1 MLHLPHRP
9 HRPHRPHHPRHCV
22 AALTLALSALPLVL
36 LPAAALATT
45 DPGPKAAIEHAERQ
59 AAGPTHPTKAQVEHH
74 EVQLPVPASHDPQPV
89 SGSTGDA
96 ALWQLAMSAALGAA
110 LTGAVVVTSRRLG
123 QRHHVAT
130 S

>member
-1 MLHLPHRP
+1 MSHVPHHPHRP
-9 HRPHRPHHPRHCV
+9 RSSV
-22 AALTLALSALPLVL
+22 AALAVALAALTLVL

-59 AAGPTHPTKAQVEHH
+59 AAAPTHPTKAQVEQH
-74 EVQLPVPASHDPQPV
+74 EARLSVPTSPDPQPA
-89 SGSTGDA
+89 SGSTSDA

-110 LTGAVVVTSRRLG
+110 LTGAVVVASRRMG

>member
-1 MLHLPHRP
+1 MSHV
-9 HRPHRPHHPRHCV
+9 PHHPRRPRHPRHRV
-22 AALTLALSALPLVL
+22 AALAVALSALTLVL

-45 DPGPKAAIEHAERQ
+45 DPGPKAAIEHSERQ
-59 AAGPTHPTKAQVEHH
+59 AAAPTHPTKAQVEHH
-74 EVQLPVPASHDPQPV
+74 EAQLPGPATHDPQPS

-110 LTGAVVVTSRRLG
+110 LTGAVVVASRRMG

>member
-1 MLHLPHRP
+1 MSHVPHHPHRP
-9 HRPHRPHHPRHCV
+9 RPSV
-22 AALTLALSALPLVL
+22 AALTAALAALALVL

-45 DPGPKAAIEHAERQ
+45 NPAPKAAIEHAERQ
-59 AAGPTHPTKAQVEHH
+59 AAAPNQPNKAQIEHH
-74 EVQLPVPASHDPQPV
+74 EAQAPVPASPHSQPE

-110 LTGAVVVTSRRLG
+110 LTGAVVVASRRMG

>member
-1 MLHLPHRP
+1 MMHVPHRP
-9 HRPHRPHHPRHCV
+9 HRPRHSV

-36 LPAAALATT
+36 LPAVAHATT

-59 AAGPTHPTKAQVEHH
+59 AAGPTQPTKAQIEHH
-74 EVQLPVPASHDPQPV
+74 EAQLSVPARHEPQPG

-96 ALWQLAMSAALGAA
+96 ALWQLAMSAGLGAA
-110 LTGAVVVTSRRLG
+110 VTGAVVVTSRRVG
-123 QRHHVAT
+123 QHHHVAT

>member
-1 MLHLPHRP
+1 MLHLTHRP
-9 HRPHRPHHPRHCV
+9 RRPRHRV

-59 AAGPTHPTKAQVEHH
+59 AAEPTQPTKAQIEHH
-74 EVQLPVPASHDPQPV
+74 EAQLPVPASHDPQPA

-96 ALWQLAMSAALGAA
+96 ALWQLAMSAGLGAA
-110 LTGAVVVTSRRLG
+110 LTAAVVVTSRRIG
-123 QRHHVAT
+123 QHRHVAT

>member
-9 HRPHRPHHPRHCV
+9 NRPRHRV

-36 LPAAALATT
+36 LPVAALATT
-45 DPGPKAAIEHAERQ
+45 DPAPKAAIEHAEMQ

-74 EVQLPVPASHDPQPV
+74 EAQLPVPASHDPQPA
-89 SGSTGDA
+89 SRSTGDA
-96 ALWQLAMSAALGAA
+96 ALWQLAMSAGLGAV
-110 LTGAVVVTSRRLG
+110 LTGAVVVTSRRIG
-123 QRHHVAT
+123 QHRHVAI

>member
-1 MLHLPHRP
+1 MKHVPHRP
-9 HRPHRPHHPRHCV
+9 HRHRHSV
-22 AALTLALSALPLVL
+22 AALTLALSALPVVL
-36 LPAAALATT
+36 LPAVALATT

-74 EVQLPVPASHDPQPV
+74 EAQLPVPASHDPQPE

-96 ALWQLAMSAALGAA
+96 ALWQLAMSAGLGAG
-110 LTGAVVVTSRRLG
+110 LTGAVVVTSRRIG
-123 QRHHVAT
+123 QHRRVAT

>member
-1 MLHLPHRP
+1 MSHRP
-9 HRPHRPHHPRHCV
+9 HRPRPRIAALAV
-22 AALTLALSALPLVL
+22 ALAALTLVL

-59 AAGPTHPTKAQVEHH
+59 AAGPTQPNKAQIEHH
-74 EVQLPVPASHDPQPV
+74 EAQLPVPATHEPQPA

-96 ALWQLAMSAALGAA
+96 ALWQLVMSAVLGAV
-110 LTGAVVVTSRRLG
+110 LTGAVVVTSRRVG
-123 QRHHVAT
+123 QHRHVAT

>member
-1 MLHLPHRP
+1 MSHLPHRP
-9 HRPHRPHHPRHCV
+9 HRPRLSV
-22 AALTLALSALPLVL
+22 AALAVALSALTLVL

-74 EVQLPVPASHDPQPV
+74 EAQLPVPAAHDPQPA

-96 ALWQLAMSAALGAA
+96 ALWQLAMSAALGAI
-110 LTGAVVVTSRRLG
+110 LTGAVVVTSRRMG

>member
-9 HRPHRPHHPRHCV
+9 NRPRHRV
-22 AALTLALSALPLVL
+22 AALSLALSALPLVL

-45 DPGPKAAIEHAERQ
+45 APGPKAAIEHAEMQ

-74 EVQLPVPASHDPQPV
+74 EAQLPVPASQDPQPA

-96 ALWQLAMSAALGAA
+96 APWQLAMSAALGAV
-110 LTGAVVVTSRRLG
+110 LTGAVVGTSRRIG
-123 QRHHVAT
+123 QHRHVAT

>member
-1 MLHLPHRP
+1 MLHLTHRP
-9 HRPHRPHHPRHCV
+9 HRPRHRV

-59 AAGPTHPTKAQVEHH
+59 AAEPTEPNKAQIEHH
-74 EVQLPVPASHDPQPV
+74 EAQLPGPATHDSQPV

-96 ALWQLAMSAALGAA
+96 ALWQLAMSAGLGAA
-110 LTGAVVVTSRRLG
+110 LTGAVVVTSRRVG
-123 QRHHVAT
+123 QHRHVAT

>member
-1 MLHLPHRP
+1 MMHVPHRP
-9 HRPHRPHHPRHCV
+9 HRPRHRV

-36 LPAAALATT
+36 LPAVALATT

-59 AAGPTHPTKAQVEHH
+59 AAGPTQPNKAQIEHH
-74 EVQLPVPASHDPQPV
+74 EAQLPVPAGHEPQPE

-96 ALWQLAMSAALGAA
+96 ALWQLAMSAGLGAA
-110 LTGAVVVTSRRLG
+110 LTGAVVVTSRRIG
-123 QRHHVAT
+123 QHSHVAT